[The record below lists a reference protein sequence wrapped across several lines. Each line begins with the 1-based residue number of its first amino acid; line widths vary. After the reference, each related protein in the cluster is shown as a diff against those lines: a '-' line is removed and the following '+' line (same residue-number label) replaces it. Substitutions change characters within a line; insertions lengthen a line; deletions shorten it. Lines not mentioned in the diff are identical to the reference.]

1 VRAQSALWKSPG
13 TMHLDMQTMSAVNV
27 TVTAILGGVLLF
39 TWARERDSAFVGWW
53 GLALLTMSAGVTL
66 TAVPIGPHAELL
78 HLGLATIALS
88 DAIKWKAAEEF
99 AFGRARLLLM
109 LLGPV
114 GFLVALQ
121 SGYLDSF
128 DHELGVLCTILAVY
142 NFAAAGSL
150 AGVTEDQL
158 PSRWPAVILLVVT
171 GLGYLSWLPLNLAMP
186 IGEVQWAAF
195 SMWFPGIILLTL
207 LLRIALAFI
216 VLSMAKER
224 QELEQRVDALTDA
237 LTGLPNRRALFEVA
251 DALGQNCQIKGD
263 AISVLI
269 FDLDHFKET
278 NDRFGHAL
286 GDRVLKLFASTAS
299 AQLNGTS
306 LIARLGGEEF
316 VAILPGADP
325 LEAFGAGEAVRRT
338 FANSAAFVDGLAV
351 GATVSVGAASDV
363 GTEGDLNALLRRAD
377 AALYVA
383 KRAGRNRVELLGP
396 HDGDVALADFEM
408 AVRASSRWSAPAAA
422 DDPHFKL
429 RA

>member
-1 VRAQSALWKSPG
+1 
-13 TMHLDMQTMSAVNV
+13 MHLDMQTMSAVNV

-53 GLALLTMSAGVTL
+53 GLALVIMSAGVIL
-66 TAVPIGPHAELL
+66 SSFPVRPHADLL

-88 DAIKWKAAEEF
+88 DALKWKAAQEF
-99 AFGRARLLLM
+99 ALGRARLLPI
-109 LLGPV
+109 LLGPI

-150 AGVTEDQL
+150 AGVTDEQL
-158 PSRWPAVILLVVT
+158 PSRWPAVILLVVI

-186 IGEVQWAAF
+186 IGEVQWVGLSA
-195 SMWFPGIILLTL
+195 WFPGIILLTL
-207 LLRIALAFI
+207 LLRITLAFI

-251 DALGQNCQIKGD
+251 DALGQNRQLGGA

-286 GDRVLKLFASTAS
+286 GDRVLKLFANTAS
-299 AQLNGTS
+299 THLNGPS
-306 LIARLGGEEF
+306 VVARLGGEEF

-325 LEAFGAGEAVRRT
+325 LEAFGAVRPCAVPLPIPRPLSTAWRWVPRSASARRPM
-338 FANSAAFVDGLAV
+338 SASRAISTLCSAV
-351 GATVSVGAASDV
+351 QTPLSMWPSGPGAIGSNCWDLTMPASMSSASR
-363 GTEGDLNALLRRAD
+363 GRPMQSRSRRG
-377 AALYVA
+377 V
-383 KRAGRNRVELLGP
+383 RSSGRRP
-396 HDGDVALADFEM
+396 T
-408 AVRASSRWSAPAAA
+408 P
-422 DDPHFKL
+422 P
-429 RA
+429 